1 MRDHQTIPRHE
12 PEVVEAEARRF
23 VDADKA
29 ATTSLES
36 IVVHGVKLVSRYR
49 KAHELELMR
58 GFVLDLPARCAGRW
72 RPYFATR
79 ARRPTFSPSWC
90 AIGGRRPEIV
100 GRALA
105 ASALARNGGHNGITV
120 CARDRKNLD
129 SIFGGQTLVDVDP
142 DWRDDIIGIW
152 DDQR

>member
-1 MRDHQTIPRHE
+1 MRDHQTIPQHE
-12 PEVVEAEARRF
+12 PEVVEAKARRF

-36 IVVHGVKLVSRYR
+36 IVMHGVKLVSRYR

-58 GFVLDLPARCAGRW
+58 GFVLDLPAAVRGSVASIFCDSKAT
-72 RPYFATR
+72 YFFTVVVRDWSDA
-79 ARRPTFSPSWC
+79 
-90 AIGGRRPEIV
+90 EIV